1 MLNIGRKQ
9 KLVVVKKVEFGIYLG
24 ETREAGEKERVLLP
38 IKQVPEGTKEGDE
51 LAHGNQN
58 QEQVVNIKFALSPFA
73 IKEKRFDIKNN
84 RNRQERIYRRRLY
97 NIFQCICI

>member
-1 MLNIGRKQ
+1 MEEINNQNGSGNSNENQ
-9 KLVVVKKVEFGIYLG
+9 GSNENVNQNQEQ
-24 ETREAGEKERVLLP
+24 A
-38 IKQVPEGTKEGDE
+38 QSNNGT
-51 LAHGNQN
+51 NQN

-97 NIFQCICI
+97 NIFQCICIWSGS

>member
-1 MLNIGRKQ
+1 VTDN
-9 KLVVVKKVEFGIYLG
+9 
-24 ETREAGEKERVLLP
+24 EKE
-38 IKQVPEGTKEGDE
+38 TDDE
-51 LAHGNQN
+51 ITGLHERHRGHEQAHGNQN